1 VTSLVI
7 FKDDN
12 GRLDGFGDRGRRA
25 WAKFRKIITD
35 LEVGE
40 TMGFSYQLPRSPQHH
55 RFFFARMQALL
66 DRQEAFADLDHLLI
80 FLKVGAG
87 FVEFMPGPGGQL
99 VAIPKSIAW
108 ERLEEQDFIEVKRQI
123 WDFLWTD
130 VAQTSLWPDLSA
142 MQRYV
147 MVDQWVRECS

>member
-1 VTSLVI
+1 MTSLVI
-7 FKDDN
+7 FKDDD
-12 GRLDGFGDRGRRA
+12 GRLNGFGDRGRRA
-25 WAKFRKIITD
+25 WAKFRKIIEG

-66 DRQEAFADLDHLLI
+66 DRQEAFSDLDHLLI

-108 ERLEEQDFIEVKRQI
+108 ERLEEQDFIEVKRQV

-130 VAQTSLWPDLSA
+130 VAQQALWPELSA

-147 MVDQWVRECS
+147 MVDQWVRE